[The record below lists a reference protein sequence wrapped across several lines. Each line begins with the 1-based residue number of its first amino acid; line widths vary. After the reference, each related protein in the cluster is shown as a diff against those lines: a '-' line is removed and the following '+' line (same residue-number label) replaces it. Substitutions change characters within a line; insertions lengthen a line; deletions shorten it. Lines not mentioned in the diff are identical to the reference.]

1 MRIATLAVF
10 AIVFTSAVFAQ
21 ENRFDFAVSGSAVF
35 SKQTS
40 SSNGSVTD
48 KPTTSTAFTGTV
60 RYHLAARHA
69 LDLNIGRT
77 SNSQIFFVSPNSY
90 RVLTSITELTADY
103 AFFPL
108 SIGKARTFIFG
119 GGGALHF
126 PPGNT
131 FIDGNQTALP
141 VASQTAL
148 AILYGGGLDYP
159 AWRMIS
165 VRLQYRGLFFREPD
179 FSVPALFFTGSRGHL
194 AEPSAGIVVRF

>member
-10 AIVFTSAVFAQ
+10 AIILTSALFAQ
-21 ENRFDFAVSGSAVF
+21 DNRFDFAVSGSAVF

-40 SSNGSVTD
+40 ASNGSVTD
-48 KPTTSTAFTGTV
+48 TPTVSTAVTGTV
-60 RYHLAARHA
+60 RYHLRARQA
-69 LDLNIGRT
+69 VDLNVGRT
-77 SNSQIFFVSPNSY
+77 SNSQLFFVSPNSY

-103 AFFPL
+103 AFSPV

-126 PPGNT
+126 TPGNT
-131 FIDGNQTALP
+131 FIDNNQTSLP

-148 AILYGGGLDYP
+148 AVLYGGGLDYP
-159 AWRMIS
+159 AWRIIS

-179 FSVPALFFTGSRGHL
+179 FNVPALFFTGSRGHL